1 MDGIRLMSELK
12 DIEIINYIIKIFLIA
27 VCTICTSIK
36 ITNTNQ
42 YNKLKILISI
52 LLILIISIMCGKIK
66 EITNSSYSIICLIL
80 LLSIINCKLMKST
93 IGYAILITMISFSI
107 NYILFFLAVLISFIP
122 NIIIKISEEYLSL
135 LLIMIIYLVLLLLL
149 FKIKRFKHGI
159 IILQKNKQNG
169 YFNILI
175 LNISMVIVFTVIIL
189 SYYERDF
196 TLNLIFGFIMFS
208 AIMFITI
215 QKSLQLYYKQKLLI
229 QDLNETKEELEKKKQ
244 EVEQLEKENLSF
256 SKKSHTLAHKQRSLE
271 YKINELM
278 LKSEISE
285 ATDIKDRINNI
296 SKELYNKTAT
306 VELTKTEVEEID
318 DMLKYMQSECNK
330 SSIDFNVQI
339 KGNIHHMVNNIINKE
354 DLETLLAD
362 HIKNAIIAINH
373 SDNVNKSILVK
384 LGKIDKI
391 YSLYIYD
398 SGIEFEKETLSNL
411 GNKPSTTHAEEGGT
425 GMGFMNT
432 FDTLRKY
439 NASMAI
445 KEYNKPNKD
454 NYTKSLI
461 IKFDKK
467 AEFKITSYRQNEI
480 DVSAVKIIDKF
491 TTSDIIVENNNK
503 KQEKQEVKMTE
514 LWDIYDINKQKIGKL
529 AQRGE
534 YEFKKGEYHIV
545 VTAIIIN
552 SENKILISKRAES
565 KKTHPLKWECNGGS
579 VLAGETSVQGI
590 IREIKEELGIEL
602 LEKEAIFLKDIR
614 RDKTPPDFKE
624 FWLFKKDMN
633 IQDIKFTDGESTEA
647 KWVTID
653 EFIQMKNNDEIVKTI
668 EFGEEEYKKALEL
681 LKREYEKSSL
691 KN

>member
-1 MDGIRLMSELK
+1 M
-12 DIEIINYIIKIFLIA
+12 
-27 VCTICTSIK
+27 
-36 ITNTNQ
+36 
-42 YNKLKILISI
+42 
-52 LLILIISIMCGKIK
+52 
-66 EITNSSYSIICLIL
+66 
-80 LLSIINCKLMKST
+80 
-93 IGYAILITMISFSI
+93 
-107 NYILFFLAVLISFIP
+107 
-122 NIIIKISEEYLSL
+122 

-215 QKSLQLYYKQKLLI
+215 QKSLQLHYKQKLLI

-384 LGKIDKI
+384 LGKIDKL

-480 DVSAVKIIDKF
+480 DVSAVKIIDKS
-491 TTSDIIVENNNK
+491 TTSDIIVENNNE
-503 KQEKQEVKMTE
+503 KQEKQEVKMAE

>member
-1 MDGIRLMSELK
+1 
-12 DIEIINYIIKIFLIA
+12 
-27 VCTICTSIK
+27 
-36 ITNTNQ
+36 
-42 YNKLKILISI
+42 
-52 LLILIISIMCGKIK
+52 
-66 EITNSSYSIICLIL
+66 
-80 LLSIINCKLMKST
+80 
-93 IGYAILITMISFSI
+93 
-107 NYILFFLAVLISFIP
+107 
-122 NIIIKISEEYLSL
+122 
-135 LLIMIIYLVLLLLL
+135 
-149 FKIKRFKHGI
+149 
-159 IILQKNKQNG
+159 
-169 YFNILI
+169 
-175 LNISMVIVFTVIIL
+175 
-189 SYYERDF
+189 
-196 TLNLIFGFIMFS
+196 
-208 AIMFITI
+208 MFITI

-285 ATDIKDRINNI
+285 ATDIKDRLNNI

-330 SSIDFNVQI
+330 SNIDFNVEI

-354 DLETLLAD
+354 DLEILLAD

-439 NASMAI
+439 NASMTI

-480 DVSAVKIIDKF
+480 DVSAVKIIDKS
-491 TTSDIIVENNNK
+491 TTSDIIVENNNE
-503 KQEKQEVKMTE
+503 KQEKQEVKMAE

-534 YEFKKGEYHIV
+534 YKFKKGEYHIV

-552 SENKILISKRAES
+552 SENKILISKRAGS

-624 FWLFKKDMN
+624 FWLFKKDIN

-681 LKREYEKSSL
+681 LKSESEKSSL

>member
-1 MDGIRLMSELK
+1 MTEINFSLSLQEIDVIVDILK
-12 DIEIINYIIKIFLIA
+12 LLFISIYTYYSTMEIMNIKLNSIKKKIFILFELLVVPIIGTILERDFGLFNSIISLI
-27 VCTICTSIK
+27 VLLTLICYLNTKKSIGYL
-36 ITNTNQ
+36 IV
-42 YNKLKILISI
+42 IMLISI
-52 LLILIISIMCGKIK
+52 
-66 EITNSSYSIICLIL
+66 
-80 LLSIINCKLMKST
+80 
-93 IGYAILITMISFSI
+93 SI
-107 NYILFFLAVLISFIP
+107 NYSIFFIAVILNFFINSFISIE
-122 NIIIKISEEYLSL
+122 NDIINLVIII
-135 LLIMIIYLVLLLLL
+135 IIHFFILNRL
-149 FKIKRFKHGI
+149 FKIKKFKYGI
-159 IILQKNKQNG
+159 LFLQENMQND
-169 YFNILI
+169 YIDTLI
-175 LNISMVIVFTVIIL
+175 LNISIITLFSAIVFVNSDMKVAKGLILEIIV
-189 SYYERDF
+189 
-196 TLNLIFGFIMFS
+196 S
-208 AIMFITI
+208 AIIMFITI

-285 ATDIKDRINNI
+285 ATDIKDRLNNI

-330 SSIDFNVQI
+330 SNIDFNVQI
-339 KGNIHHMVNNIINKE
+339 KGNIHHMINNIINKE
-354 DLETLLAD
+354 DLEILLAD

-439 NASMAI
+439 NASMTI

-480 DVSAVKIIDKF
+480 DVSAVKIIDKS
-491 TTSDIIVENNNK
+491 TTSDIIVENNNE
-503 KQEKQEVKMTE
+503 KQEKQEVKMAE

-534 YEFKKGEYHIV
+534 YKFKKGEYHIV

-552 SENKILISKRAES
+552 SENKILISKRAGS

-624 FWLFKKDMN
+624 FWLFKKDIN

-681 LKREYEKSSL
+681 LKSESEKSSL

>member
-624 FWLFKKDMN
+624 FWLFKKDIN
-633 IQDIKFTDGESTEA
+633 IHNF
-647 KWVTID
+647 
-653 EFIQMKNNDEIVKTI
+653 
-668 EFGEEEYKKALEL
+668 
-681 LKREYEKSSL
+681 
-691 KN
+691 

>member
-1 MDGIRLMSELK
+1 M
-12 DIEIINYIIKIFLIA
+12 IINFNDTMIQVNLIKTFTIIYCTYFTFIKIINDKEIFSMKKIIAYILLFIMPIIIVFIKSKTNFWIGLIA
-27 VCTICTSIK
+27 LGLILSCVSTITSNNKRGNSII
-36 ITNTNQ
+36 ITVISLAFNYVIFFIAAIVIFIINRII
-42 YNKLKILISI
+42 NVKSDILNSILIS
-52 LLILIISIMCGKIK
+52 
-66 EITNSSYSIICLIL
+66 
-80 LLSIINCKLMKST
+80 
-93 IGYAILITMISFSI
+93 
-107 NYILFFLAVLISFIP
+107 
-122 NIIIKISEEYLSL
+122 
-135 LLIMIIYLVLLLLL
+135 LVP
-149 FKIKRFKHGI
+149 I
-159 IILQKNKQNG
+159 IILTRILKMKKLKYGISFLQNYEKND
-169 YFNILI
+169 YIELLI
-175 LNISMVIVFTVIIL
+175 LNISIIIL
-189 SYYERDF
+189 FLAIIFVNANIQLARN
-196 TLNLIFGFIMFS
+196 TTVGLIIFAF
-208 AIMFITI
+208 IMFITI

-244 EVEQLEKENLSF
+244 EVDQLEKENLSF

-480 DVSAVKIIDKF
+480 DVSAVKIIDKS

>member
-1 MDGIRLMSELK
+1 MSELK